1 MNLRTLLILM
11 SLAGSGTAVTMQ
23 AQTPI
28 AIGQSDVEKKC
39 TGTVKDDEGN
49 EVIGASVLIKGT
61 RNGVVTDIDGNFV
74 IDRVKLG
81 ETIVIS
87 YLGYKTVEVKFDGSP
102 LNIKLTNDNKA
113 LDEVVVVGYGVQK
126 KSSMT
131 AAVSSIWL
139 M

>member
-23 AQTPI
+23 AQNPI

-61 RNGVVTDIDGNFV
+61 RNGVVTDIDGTSLLTVLNLG
-74 IDRVKLG
+74 KLLSFH
-81 ETIVIS
+81 ILV
-87 YLGYKTVEVKFDGSP
+87 
-102 LNIKLTNDNKA
+102 IKLLRLN
-113 LDEVVVVGYGVQK
+113 
-126 KSSMT
+126 
-131 AAVSSIWL
+131 L
-139 M
+139 MVRL